1 MALTTEAC
9 SSQLAAAVHVATRC
23 SVRLAEQAS
32 PRNGALASHTTAA
45 NPLAG
50 YDGHEQCSACPE
62 ASGDGHPD
70 AKSSGPSP
78 AAEDVCN
85 LQTVHHGTCG
95 DGLIDLQPSTLC
107 HDIDPIAVVARSVV
121 RHVVNIALRNCVMLL
136 QTSLEAATAQV
147 VDAEQT
153 MTEWHAKCL
162 DLQRSKSEHLE
173 IVRAKM
179 SRYASQP
186 KKMSLP
192 RLDEGNEEEDQDL
205 TASSADLRE
214 VVSLAQALVDEL
226 ASLRVQSEELKDW
239 KEVQR
244 WESHRPIDFI
254 VGLLDEQKQPVVA
267 LNPCTAS
274 PSGSVNESLL
284 RYPVLRFLSGAA
296 KK

>member
-226 ASLRVQSEELKDW
+226 ASLRVQSEELTRL
-239 KEVQR
+239 ER
-244 WESHRPIDFI
+244 SAA
-254 VGLLDEQKQPVVA
+254 VGEPQ
-267 LNPCTAS
+267 TH
-274 PSGSVNESLL
+274 
-284 RYPVLRFLSGAA
+284 
-296 KK
+296 